1 MYLVGHSRG
10 GKLSVLAAAR
20 DPRITACCLLDP
32 VDNTKYAP
40 LGPEFPSA
48 VAALRQLSMQV
59 GLHSSAESTGAVQG
73 APPRSMGDDQ
83 TVDCTACMPAEI
95 TLPACAAAFRAPI

>member
-48 VAALRQLSMQV
+48 VAALHQLSMQV
-59 GLHSSAESTGAVQG
+59 RLQRLTKQRAAVASTSLQVSF
-73 APPRSMGDDQ
+73 PVP
-83 TVDCTACMPAEI
+83 E
-95 TLPACAAAFRAPI
+95 

>member
-1 MYLVGHSRG
+1 M
-10 GKLSVLAAAR
+10 LAAAR

-48 VAALRQLSMQV
+48 VAALHQLSMQV
-59 GLHSSAESTGAVQG
+59 GLQG
-73 APPRSMGDDQ
+73 AS
-83 TVDCTACMPAEI
+83 
-95 TLPACAAAFRAPI
+95 